1 MSISKLKMAKSKKA
15 VVKVITD
22 DTIISKIYMLRG
34 QKVLLDMD
42 LATLYEVETGYLKR
56 QVKRNIERFP
66 EDFMFELA
74 PDEYNSLRSQI
85 GILKRGAHSKYMPF
99 AFTEQGVAML
109 SGVINSPKAIQMNI
123 AIMRAFVET
132 RKLLHS
138 NTKIAE
144 QIQHIFDRLG
154 EHDVQ
159 LTSIYEAMENLLD
172 HNEEEKA
179 KKVKWED
186 RERIGFKK

>member
-1 MSISKLKMAKSKKA
+1 MAKKKKEI
-15 VVKVITD
+15 VKIIPEE
-22 DTIISKIYMLRG
+22 TILRKIYMLRG

-42 LATLYEVETGYLKR
+42 LAALYEVETGYLKR
-56 QVKRNIERFP
+56 QVKRDIERFP

-74 PDEYNSLRSQI
+74 PNEYNSLRSQI
-85 GILKRGAHSKYMPF
+85 GILSRGAHSKYMPF

-109 SGVINSPKAIQMNI
+109 SGVINSLKAIEMNI

-132 RKLLHS
+132 RKLLHG

-144 QIQHIFDRLG
+144 QIQQIFDRLG

-159 LTSIYEAMENLLD
+159 LTSIYEAMENLMD
-172 HNEEEKA
+172 HNAEEKA